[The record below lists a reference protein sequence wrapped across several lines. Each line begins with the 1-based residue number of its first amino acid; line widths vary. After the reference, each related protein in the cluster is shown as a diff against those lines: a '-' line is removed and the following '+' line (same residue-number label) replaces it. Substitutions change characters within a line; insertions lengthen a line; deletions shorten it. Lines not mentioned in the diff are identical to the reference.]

1 MFRWGIITMMVLG
14 ALLPGCTEPRME
26 STVVFAEGSDSCHF
40 YRIPAMALDKDGN
53 IVAVVD
59 RRYESLADLGYR
71 STSIDIS
78 TRRSTDGGRT
88 WSPQTFIA
96 RGDTS
101 RYLGFGY
108 GDASLTL
115 APSGKMLC
123 LMACGNGRAGFR
135 RGLKQTAIC
144 TSEDG
149 GITWTKPRINP
160 FPEDLHSAFVTSGK
174 GIVDK
179 DGDILLLACVLDRD
193 YPDPMPVPWPI
204 DSHLFYSQDEGET
217 WTLQR
222 EPVATFTDEAKLAFL
237 PDGRLFMTG
246 RRWVYGPRSINTATK
261 GKDGIWHWAEPA
273 LTENFAVNPCNADVL
288 ALPDGTLLF
297 SYIKEE
303 KKRAGLTL
311 AASRDNGQTWTDILT
326 VQPGAAAY
334 STMVL
339 LKNGDVGI
347 LYEDGSQSTDNGYDI
362 VFTRIPRRL
371 IRRSLPSC

>member
-1 MFRWGIITMMVLG
+1 MKPILLLT
-14 ALLPGCTEPRME
+14 ALCALATSCTAPRME
-26 STVVFAEGSDSCHF
+26 STVVFAENSDSCHF
-40 YRIPAMALDKDGN
+40 YRIPAMTLDKDGN
-53 IVAVVD
+53 IVAVID
-59 RRYESLADLGYR
+59 RRYESLGDLGYR
-71 STSIDIS
+71 KTSIDVS

-101 RYLGFGY
+101 RRVGFGF

-115 APSGKMLC
+115 TPSGRLLC
-123 LMACGNGRAGFR
+123 LMACGNGPAGFR
-135 RGLKQTAIC
+135 RGLKHIALS
-144 TSEDG
+144 TSDDG
-149 GITWTKPRINP
+149 GITWTEPRIIP
-160 FPEDLHSAFVTSGK
+160 LPEHLHSAFVTSGK
-174 GIVDK
+174 GIVDA
-179 DGDILLLACVLDRD
+179 DGDILLQACVLDQD

-204 DSHLFYSQDEGET
+204 DSHLFYSRDGGET

-222 EPVATFTDEAKLAFL
+222 EPVATLTDEAKLAL
-237 PDGRLFMTG
+237 LKDGRLLMVG
-246 RRWVYGPRSINTATK
+246 RRWVYGPRSLCRATK
-261 GKDGIWHWAEPA
+261 GEDGVWHWEEPR
-273 LTENFAVNPCNADVL
+273 LTANLNTNPCNADLL

-311 AASRDNGQTWTDILT
+311 AASRDDGETWTDILT

-347 LYEDGSQSTDNGYDI
+347 LYEDGTNSPDQGYDI

-371 IRRSLPSC
+371 LRLKLRHEMI

>member
-1 MFRWGIITMMVLG
+1 MLRWGMITLIVLG

-115 APSGKMLC
+115 APSGKLLC
-123 LMACGNGRAGFR
+123 LMACGNGRACFR

-149 GITWTKPRINP
+149 GITWTKPRIIP
-160 FPEDLHSAFVTSGK
+160 FPEDLHSPFVTSGASSP
-174 GIVDK
+174 G
-179 DGDILLLACVLDRD
+179 
-193 YPDPMPVPWPI
+193 
-204 DSHLFYSQDEGET
+204 S
-217 WTLQR
+217 
-222 EPVATFTDEAKLAFL
+222 
-237 PDGRLFMTG
+237 
-246 RRWVYGPRSINTATK
+246 PRSYDQI
-261 GKDGIWHWAEPA
+261 
-273 LTENFAVNPCNADVL
+273 
-288 ALPDGTLLF
+288 GTL
-297 SYIKEE
+297 
-303 KKRAGLTL
+303 
-311 AASRDNGQTWTDILT
+311 
-326 VQPGAAAY
+326 
-334 STMVL
+334 
-339 LKNGDVGI
+339 
-347 LYEDGSQSTDNGYDI
+347 
-362 VFTRIPRRL
+362 
-371 IRRSLPSC
+371 

>member
-78 TRRSTDGGRT
+78 TRRSTDGG
-88 WSPQTFIA
+88 
-96 RGDTS
+96 
-101 RYLGFGY
+101 
-108 GDASLTL
+108 
-115 APSGKMLC
+115 
-123 LMACGNGRAGFR
+123 
-135 RGLKQTAIC
+135 
-144 TSEDG
+144 
-149 GITWTKPRINP
+149 
-160 FPEDLHSAFVTSGK
+160 
-174 GIVDK
+174 
-179 DGDILLLACVLDRD
+179 
-193 YPDPMPVPWPI
+193 
-204 DSHLFYSQDEGET
+204 
-217 WTLQR
+217 
-222 EPVATFTDEAKLAFL
+222 
-237 PDGRLFMTG
+237 
-246 RRWVYGPRSINTATK
+246 
-261 GKDGIWHWAEPA
+261 
-273 LTENFAVNPCNADVL
+273 
-288 ALPDGTLLF
+288 
-297 SYIKEE
+297 
-303 KKRAGLTL
+303 
-311 AASRDNGQTWTDILT
+311 QTWTDILT